1 MNVDKF
7 AFRPGSENP
16 YLQTRNFTFYTHCDD
31 SKDVSY
37 CPECFKV

>member
-16 YLQTRNFTFYTHCDD
+16 YLQTTRNFTFYTRCDD
-31 SKDVSY
+31 SKDVSLLSRM
-37 CPECFKV
+37 F